1 MSVADLK
8 AYGTRAATDPVVRAK
23 AKEIGLQ
30 NVAGQAAYAKTLGF
44 TFTQEDMQDL
54 AKEVK
59 PKGELNEDQLKQVSG
74 GVVTTTA
81 AAVAGAAVSVATAVH
96 GVTVTTSGRGW

>member
-8 AYGTRAATDPVVRAK
+8 AYGKRAATDPVVRAK

-30 NVAGQAAYAKTLGF
+30 NVAGQAAYAKTLGLNF
-44 TFTQEDMQDL
+44 TAEDLQAL

-59 PKGELNEDQLKQVSG
+59 PKGELSEDQLSKVAG

-81 AAVAGAAVSVATAVH
+81 AAVATAVGGVATAVH
-96 GVTVTTSGRGW
+96 GVTTTTSGHGW

>member
-8 AYGTRAATDPVVRAK
+8 AYGKRAATDPAVRAK

-30 NVAGQAAYAKTLGF
+30 NVAGQAAYAKSLGF
-44 TFTQEDMQDL
+44 NFTQEDMQAL

-59 PKGELNEDQLKQVSG
+59 PKGELSDEQLGNVAG

-81 AAVAGAAVSVATAVH
+81 AAVATAVGGVATAAH
-96 GVTVTTSGRGW
+96 AVTTSTSGRGW